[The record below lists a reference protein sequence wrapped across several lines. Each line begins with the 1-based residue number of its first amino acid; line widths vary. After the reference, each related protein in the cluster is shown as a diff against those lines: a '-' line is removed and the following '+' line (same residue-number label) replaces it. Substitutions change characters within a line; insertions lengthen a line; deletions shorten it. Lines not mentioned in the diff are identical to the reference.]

1 MTDFKSKVQI
11 QWSFFFPTVRNE
23 TCIVAESIFTTVTVQ
38 QSKISKKKKTKIIFK
53 STLFFFKP
61 NKTNIYF
68 NSCSNYIF
76 IYVEANF
83 SQVVRYVVLLYS
95 ILFFPI
101 QSPKGTVRYA
111 PLNKWPKYW
120 QGEKSSRFKYVQKLK
135 HLHEHTH
142 THSRVTDRPSPRW
155 SLSLTRAMS
164 LQRGLLV
171 PDRLKDK
178 FLLKIQNRNENSTMW
193 CAVFSR
199 VALRSQKSV

>member
-11 QWSFFFPTVRNE
+11 QWSFFFPTVQNE

-142 THSRVTDRPSPRW
+142 TLTGDRSAFT
-155 SLSLTRAMS
+155 SLVSFVNSCYEFTAGTSCAGQVEGQVSFKNSEQKWKQYYVVRR
-164 LQRGLLV
+164 LQ
-171 PDRLKDK
+171 
-178 FLLKIQNRNENSTMW
+178 
-193 CAVFSR
+193 
-199 VALRSQKSV
+199 